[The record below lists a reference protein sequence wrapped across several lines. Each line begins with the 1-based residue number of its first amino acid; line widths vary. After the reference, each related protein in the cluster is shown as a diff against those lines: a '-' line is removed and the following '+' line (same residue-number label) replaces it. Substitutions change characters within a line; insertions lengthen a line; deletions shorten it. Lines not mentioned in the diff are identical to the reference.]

1 MARLFL
7 AILVFASSLFSEEY
21 LFKGKH
27 FIASYL
33 DCDLRALTDLEEL
46 LATMEKATKASG
58 ATLLDKISYV
68 FPPNGLTAVF
78 LLSESHLSIHT
89 YPEHGSCFIDL
100 FTCGD
105 HCSAAGFHEIMMA
118 YLNPKQVNTKLFLR
132 DSVVEELPF
141 PR

>member
-7 AILVFASSLFSEEY
+7 AVLVFVSSLFGEEY
-21 LFKGKH
+21 FFKGKH

-46 LATMEKATKASG
+46 LATMETATRASG
-58 ATLLDKISYV
+58 ASLLDKVSYV

-78 LLSESHLSIHT
+78 LLSESHVSIHT

-105 HCSAAGFHEIMMA
+105 HCSAFGFHEIMMQ
-118 YLNPKQVNTKLFLR
+118 YLKPKSVNTKLFSR
-132 DSVVEELPF
+132 DSAVEELPF
-141 PR
+141 P

>member
-1 MARLFL
+1 MVHLFL
-7 AILVFASSLFSEEY
+7 AAFIFVSSLFSEEY

-27 FIASYL
+27 FIASYQ
-33 DCDLRALTDLEEL
+33 DCDLRALSHLEEL
-46 LATMEKATKASG
+46 LATMEKATRASG

-105 HCSAAGFHEIMMA
+105 HCSAVGFHEILME
-118 YLNPKQVNTKLFLR
+118 YLKPKQVCAKLFLR
-132 DSVVEELPF
+132 GSVVEELPF
-141 PR
+141 P